1 MEFKTTDTR
10 YTAPVTRVLIVTP
23 ARCIAGSKT
32 NTAVMI
38 TDGRMNRSP
47 VRTWFFFLCDIW
59 KELFLCIWK
68 I

>member
-32 NTAVMI
+32 NTINDMENNTI
-38 TDGRMNRSP
+38 FSED
-47 VRTWFFFLCDIW
+47 
-59 KELFLCIWK
+59 
-68 I
+68 